1 MRIQISTRIFD
12 FNVSLEL
19 SIGNQNACRTSNSSS
34 TWNFDLKL
42 QNEIGNWNSKM
53 RFHIEVSN
61 WSCNIESVNWN
72 AICNFNLQL
81 RLKTSTCNWMRSFD
95 RFKFT
100 FNLEFWPEIST
111 RNLDYK
117 FWLELLTALLNLE
130 AQLENSTSN
139 FTFKL
144 NLKIQCETTTWK
156 LGRGASVPSSALAR
170 PNFLS

>member
-1 MRIQISTRIFD
+1 MVDVRTKFVRTCEIEKIIISAEIVRTKFVRTHVVYNVVQKRSQIEKHCPSQGLYLLMWMRIQISTRIFD

-53 RFHIEVSN
+53 RFHVEASN

-95 RFKFT
+95 RFKLT

-111 RNLDYK
+111 RNLD
-117 FWLELLTALLNLE
+117 
-130 AQLENSTSN
+130 
-139 FTFKL
+139 
-144 NLKIQCETTTWK
+144 
-156 LGRGASVPSSALAR
+156 
-170 PNFLS
+170 